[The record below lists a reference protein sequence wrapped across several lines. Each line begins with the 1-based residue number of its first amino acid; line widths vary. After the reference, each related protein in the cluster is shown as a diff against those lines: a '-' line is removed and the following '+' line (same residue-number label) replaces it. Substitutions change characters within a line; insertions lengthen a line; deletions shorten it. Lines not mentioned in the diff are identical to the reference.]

1 MNTARAPQ
9 GCSTI
14 RIGACLANSDACAR
28 RDSEK
33 SNCGRAVVAAG
44 QSSRQSLEVITF
56 YTPGESALEL
66 PDPAQCSEFTRRAV
80 WIDLCEPT
88 PEEEQV
94 LEAAL
99 GLDIPTREEM
109 QAIEL
114 SSRLYKEGNVLYLTA
129 TVLVKAQIERP
140 ESAAVTFI
148 LMPEQLVT
156 LRYETPRAF
165 QAFRARREANLTSYR
180 TSYDILAGLI
190 DAIIER
196 IADILEGVGAHLDQ
210 ISLEVFN
217 ADPTSARTTES
228 SVRVQ
233 AGKVAQRDFV
243 EVLRRI
249 GLNSDLVSRARES
262 LVSFTRL
269 VAYFRET
276 QKDTPAAAEALAH
289 LKTVAT
295 DLNSLSDHA
304 TFLAGKVS
312 FVLDATLGMI
322 NNEQNRIV
330 KIVSIAAVV
339 FLPPTLVASIYG
351 MNFELMPELKW
362 AAGYPFAIILKIISA
377 VLPYA
382 WFKRKGWL

>member
-1 MNTARAPQ
+1 M
-9 GCSTI
+9 
-14 RIGACLANSDACAR
+14 
-28 RDSEK
+28 
-33 SNCGRAVVAAG
+33 
-44 QSSRQSLEVITF
+44 ITF
-56 YTPGESALEL
+56 YIPGEPALEL
-66 PDPAQCSEFTRRAV
+66 ADPAQCPEFTRRAV

-156 LRYETPRAF
+156 LRYETPMAF
-165 QAFRARREANLTSYR
+165 QAFRARREANLQSYR

-217 ADPTSARTTES
+217 ADRTSATTTES

-233 AGKVAQRDFV
+233 ARKIAQRDFL

-269 VAYFRET
+269 VAFFRET
-276 QKDTPAAAEALAH
+276 QKDTPAATEALAH

-304 TFLAGKVS
+304 TFLAGKVN

-362 AAGYPFAIILKIISA
+362 VAGYPFAIVLMVISA
-377 VLPYA
+377 VLPYV

>member
-1 MNTARAPQ
+1 MTRAIAASESEITEVRAAVLLNSCSLCLNPPSRMDSPRTSRMLPMMDPVIEAFTTLVSPLESAMAAMISSAALPKVAFNSPPSPSPTRAASSSVARPIQPATGMIASPEQTKSAVGLTWPGQKRSANAIGAKIRSQFKDGFILINTARASQ

-44 QSSRQSLEVITF
+44 QSSRQSFEVITF
-56 YTPGESALEL
+56 YTPDESALEL

-99 GLDIPTREEM
+99 GLEIPTREEM

-114 SSRLYKEGNVLYLTA
+114 SSRLCLYKEGNVLYLTA

-196 IADILEGVGAHLDQ
+196 IADILE
-210 ISLEVFN
+210 
-217 ADPTSARTTES
+217 
-228 SVRVQ
+228 
-233 AGKVAQRDFV
+233 
-243 EVLRRI
+243 
-249 GLNSDLVSRARES
+249 
-262 LVSFTRL
+262 
-269 VAYFRET
+269 
-276 QKDTPAAAEALAH
+276 
-289 LKTVAT
+289 
-295 DLNSLSDHA
+295 
-304 TFLAGKVS
+304 
-312 FVLDATLGMI
+312 
-322 NNEQNRIV
+322 
-330 KIVSIAAVV
+330 
-339 FLPPTLVASIYG
+339 
-351 MNFELMPELKW
+351 
-362 AAGYPFAIILKIISA
+362 
-377 VLPYA
+377 
-382 WFKRKGWL
+382 

>member
-1 MNTARAPQ
+1 M
-9 GCSTI
+9 
-14 RIGACLANSDACAR
+14 
-28 RDSEK
+28 
-33 SNCGRAVVAAG
+33 
-44 QSSRQSLEVITF
+44 ITF
-56 YTPGESALEL
+56 YIPGEPALEL
-66 PDPAQCSEFTRRAV
+66 TDLAQCPEFTRRAV

-114 SSRLYKEGNVLYLTA
+114 SSRLYKEGNVLNLTA

-140 ESAAVTFI
+140 ASAAVTFI

-156 LRYETPRAF
+156 LRYETPMAF
-165 QAFRARREANLTSYR
+165 QAFRARREANLTSYL

-196 IADILEGVGAHLDQ
+196 VADILEGVGAHLDQ

-217 ADPTSARTTES
+217 GDRTSATAES

-233 AGKVAQRDFV
+233 ARKVAQRDFV

-269 VAYFRET
+269 VAFFRET

-362 AAGYPFAIILKIISA
+362 AAGYPFAIVLMVISA
-377 VLPYA
+377 VLPYV

>member
-1 MNTARAPQ
+1 
-9 GCSTI
+9 
-14 RIGACLANSDACAR
+14 LANSDACAR
-28 RDSEK
+28 RDAEESI
-33 SNCGRAVVAAG
+33 CDLAVVAAE

-56 YTPGESALEL
+56 YIPGEPALEL
-66 PDPAQCSEFTRRAV
+66 ADPAQCPEFTRRAV

-156 LRYETPRAF
+156 LRYETPMAF
-165 QAFRARREANLTSYR
+165 QAFRARREANLQSYR
-180 TSYDILAGLI
+180 TSYDILVGLI

-196 IADILEGVGAHLDQ
+196 IADILEGVGADLDQ

-217 ADPTSARTTES
+217 ADPTSATTTKS
-228 SVRVQ
+228 SVRVR
-233 AGKVAQRDFV
+233 ARKVAQRDFV

-269 VAYFRET
+269 VAFFRET
-276 QKDTPAAAEALAH
+276 QKDTPAAAEALTH

-304 TFLAGKVS
+304 TFLAGKVN

-362 AAGYPFAIILKIISA
+362 VAGYPFAIVLMVISA
-377 VLPYA
+377 VLPYV

>member
-1 MNTARAPQ
+1 
-9 GCSTI
+9 
-14 RIGACLANSDACAR
+14 LANSDACVR
-28 RDSEK
+28 RDSKE
-33 SNCGRAVVAAG
+33 NICDRAVVAAE

-56 YTPGESALEL
+56 YIPGEPALEL
-66 PDPAQCSEFTRRAV
+66 ADPAQCRQFTRRAV

-129 TVLVKAQIERP
+129 TVLVKAQMERP
-140 ESAAVTFI
+140 ESAAVTFV

-156 LRYETPRAF
+156 LRYETPMAF
-165 QAFRARREANLTSYR
+165 QAFRARREANLQSYR

-196 IADILEGVGAHLDQ
+196 IADILEGVGANLDQ

-217 ADPTSARTTES
+217 AHPTSATTTKS

-233 AGKVAQRDFV
+233 ARKIAQRDFV

-269 VAYFRET
+269 VAFFRET
-276 QKDTPAAAEALAH
+276 QKDTPAAEEALAH

-304 TFLAGKVS
+304 TFLAGKVN

-362 AAGYPFAIILKIISA
+362 AAGYPFAIVLMVISA
-377 VLPYA
+377 VLPYL

>member
-1 MNTARAPQ
+1 
-9 GCSTI
+9 
-14 RIGACLANSDACAR
+14 LANSDACAR
-28 RDSEK
+28 RDSKK
-33 SNCGRAVVAAG
+33 SNCDLVVVAAE

-56 YTPGESALEL
+56 YIPGEPAREL
-66 PDPAQCSEFTRRAV
+66 TDPAQCPEFTRRAV

-114 SSRLYKEGNVLYLTA
+114 SSRLYKEDNVLYLTA

-140 ESAAVTFI
+140 ESVAVTFI
-148 LMPEQLVT
+148 LTPERLVT
-156 LRYETPRAF
+156 LRYETPMAF
-165 QAFRARREANLTSYR
+165 QAFRTRREANVTSYR

-196 IADILEGVGAHLDQ
+196 IADILEGVGAHLNQ

-217 ADPTSARTTES
+217 GDPTSARTTGS

-233 AGKVAQRDFV
+233 GRKTAQRDFV

-249 GLNSDLVSRARES
+249 GLNSDLVSGARES
-262 LVSFTRL
+262 LVSFARL
-269 VAYFRET
+269 LAFFRET
-276 QKDTPAAAEALAH
+276 QKDTPAATEALAH
-289 LKTVAT
+289 LKTLTT

-362 AAGYPFAIILKIISA
+362 AAGYPFAVVLMVISA
-377 VLPYA
+377 VLPYV

>member
-1 MNTARAPQ
+1 MLREPR

-14 RIGACLANSDACAR
+14 RISACLANSDACAP
-28 RDSEK
+28 RDSEE
-33 SNCGRAVVAAG
+33 SICDLAVVAAE

-56 YTPGESALEL
+56 YIPGEPALEL
-66 PDPAQCSEFTRRAV
+66 IDPAQCAEFTRRAV
-80 WIDLCEPT
+80 WIDMCEPT
-88 PEEEQV
+88 PEEEQA

-114 SSRLYKEGNVLYLTA
+114 SSRLYKEDNVLYLTA

-148 LMPEQLVT
+148 LTPEQLVT
-156 LRYETPRAF
+156 LRYETPKAF
-165 QAFRARREANLTSYR
+165 QAFRARREANLQSYL

-217 ADPTSARTTES
+217 AHPTSATMTKS

-233 AGKVAQRDFV
+233 ARKIAQRDFV

-269 VAYFRET
+269 VAFFRET
-276 QKDTPAAAEALAH
+276 QKEIPAATEVLAH

-304 TFLAGKVS
+304 TFLAGKVN

-362 AAGYPFAIILKIISA
+362 AAGYPFAIVLMVISA
-377 VLPYA
+377 VLPYV